1 MSKDTIQS
9 ISNIFLI
16 ILFLLSIYAPPLK
29 TFFTSKAK
37 ISNSEKR
44 ELASLPVLE
53 MKKRSIE
60 EFPKKFEAYYN
71 DHFGLR
77 TSLIYWHNHIKVKWL
92 QTSPVDIVMLGKKNW
107 LYYTPDNVLDD
118 LQGKIPFT
126 AKQLD
131 QWKNYFENK
140 RDWLAERGIN
150 YLLVIV
156 PNKHSIY
163 PENIKDKYLS
173 EKGKTR
179 TDQLVEY
186 ITDHS
191 EIEFVDLRGSLLRE
205 KINHRVYF
213 PTDLHLNDKGAF
225 IAYKEII
232 RKISEW
238 FPQEKILGSSNIS
251 EFTKYTSDGE
261 LAVMLGLP
269 DCYPAYRH
277 IVKVHSPCSITHEL
291 ILESAPKNFK
301 ETQTCE
307 NAALRGVVFMDS
319 MGLRMMQFLSE
330 NFKRVHFIWRYF
342 GYDVMQEILEK
353 DQEQPDIVI
362 EEVLE
367 RLFTNPLFEKALEN
381 IPPPKHSGLNF

>member
-1 MSKDTIQS
+1 MPKPAIQS
-9 ISNIFLI
+9 ISNISLI
-16 ILFLLSIYAPPLK
+16 IIFLLSIYAPPLK
-29 TFFTSKAK
+29 TLFTSKAK
-37 ISNSEKR
+37 MSNSEKR
-44 ELASLPVLE
+44 ELASAPALE
-53 MKKRSIE
+53 MKRKSME
-60 EFPKKFEAYYN
+60 EFPSKFEAYYN

-77 TSLIYWHNHIKVKWL
+77 QFLIYWHNYIKVKWL

-140 RDWLAERGIN
+140 RDWLAERGIY

-163 PENIKDKYLS
+163 PENIKDNYLS

-179 TDQLVEY
+179 TDQLAEY
-186 ITDHS
+186 LTDHS
-191 EIEFVDLRGSLLRE
+191 EIEFIDLRGSLVRE

-232 RKISEW
+232 RKVSKW
-238 FPQEKILGSSNIS
+238 FPQEKVIDSSNIR
-251 EFTKYTSDGE
+251 EQVKCATDGE

-277 IVKVHSPCSITHEL
+277 IVEVHSPCSMTHEL
-291 ILESAPKNFK
+291 ILESAPKK
-301 ETQTCE
+301 YKGTQVCE
-307 NAALRGVVFMDS
+307 SAALHGVVFMDS
-319 MGLRMMQFLSE
+319 MGLRIMPFLSE
-330 NFKRVHFIWRYF
+330 NFKRVHFLWRYF

-353 DQEQPDIVI
+353 DQEHPDIVI

-367 RLFTNPLFEKALEN
+367 RLFTNPLFESFLEN
-381 IPPPKHSGLNF
+381 SPQS